1 MRNMHG
7 QTTLKL
13 KFNFGRR
20 DSWVIL
26 LIIKRNKHKRYEK
39 CEVRQRI
46 LASET
51 LQFITALD
59 GPDTI
64 MNILF
69 LLALIWMA
77 YGNC

>member
-1 MRNMHG
+1 MRKMHG
-7 QTTLKL
+7 QTTNKL
-13 KFNFGRR
+13 KFKFGRR
-20 DSWVIL
+20 DSWIIL
-26 LIIKRNKHKRYEK
+26 LIIKRNKHKTNEK
-39 CEVRQRI
+39 YEVRQHI
-46 LASET
+46 LAAET